1 MTRAYFTAAT
11 MIIAVPTGIKIFSW
25 LSFSFSKRNLTSRII
40 KKNKNTF
47 NLLERFPRSNLNYL
61 PANNRCRDLVV
72 YGSNLSS
79 TVNYP
84 PYTSIVRYMVN
95 IPSNLK
101 PILVGI
107 VISDAWLQ
115 INKAGNTR
123 LAFKQSI
130 DKLEYFL
137 YVFKQLSHYCSAYP
151 HLTKTNLNG
160 KTFYGI
166 SFSTRSYPCFT
177 ELYNIFYNK
186 SIKIVPSN
194 LYEILTYEALAH
206 WICCDGTRTY
216 NGITLQ
222 TQSFTIKE
230 VAFIVNVLILKF
242 NLKCS
247 IHMQRGQPTIYISSK
262 SMEKIKAHI
271 LPYFCHSMRYKLF
284 INNNSEVANS
294 REVLRLE

>member
-1 MTRAYFTAAT
+1 M
-11 MIIAVPTGIKIFSW
+11 
-25 LSFSFSKRNLTSRII
+25 TSRII
-40 KKNKNTF
+40 NKNKLTF
-47 NLLERFPRSNLNYL
+47 NLLERFPRSNRKYL
-61 PANNRCRDLVV
+61 PTNNRCKDLVV

-84 PYTSIVRYMVN
+84 PFTSIVRYMVK
-95 IPSNLK
+95 IPSHLQSL
-101 PILVGI
+101 LVGI
-107 VISDAWLQ
+107 LISDAWLQ

-130 DKLEYFL
+130 DKLEYLF
-137 YVFKQLSHYCSAYP
+137 YIFNKLSHYCSTYP
-151 HLTKTNLNG
+151 HLTKTILNG
-160 KTFYGI
+160 KLFYGI

-177 ELYNIFYNK
+177 ELYQNFYSNK
-186 SIKIVPSN
+186 IKILPLN

-206 WICCDGTRTY
+206 WIMGDGTKTY

-230 VAFIVNVLILKF
+230 VAFIVNVLIHKL

-262 SMEKIKAHI
+262 SMEKIQANI
-271 LPYFCHSMRYKLF
+271 LPYFCNSMRYKLF
-284 INNNSEVANS
+284 IKQ
-294 REVLRLE
+294 